1 MPTAATEFTPFHIY
15 GDETC
20 QTQHSYMVLG
30 CLVCHPRDARA
41 IASSIRCIKESRN
54 EHGELKWEKVKKRN
68 IDKYKSVVDAF
79 FSEFSTNSAHFHSV
93 VVNTAELNHRAYSDG
108 DKDVGFNKFIFQI
121 LHKCCREHGRNARFY
136 VFLDKRTTRQS
147 LDTLRVM
154 LNHHARNK
162 LKIRHRPFK
171 IVEFMDSQESLLLQ
185 MNDILLGAVGY
196 RVNKKH
202 EADDGA
208 SAKKLLSDRIRE
220 KAGLQNLEQQ
230 TPISRKKFTIWHF
243 KLQPRIVAPRGPRL
257 VKAIA

>member
-1 MPTAATEFTPFHIY
+1 MPTAPAELTPYHIY

-20 QTQHSYMVLG
+20 QTQHTYMVLG
-30 CLVCHPRDARA
+30 CLVCHPRDAKT
-41 IASSIRCIKESRN
+41 IASSIRKIKESRN
-54 EHGELKWEKVKKRN
+54 EHGELKWEKIKKRN
-68 IDKYKSVVDAF
+68 IEKYESVVDAF
-79 FSEFSTNSAHFHSV
+79 FSTFNSNSVHFHSV
-93 VVNTAELNHRAYSDG
+93 VVNTSELNYRAYSNG

-121 LHKCCREHGRNARFY
+121 LHKCCREHGGDARFY

-147 LDTLRVM
+147 LDALRMM

-162 LKIRHRPFK
+162 LKIRHWPFK
-171 IVEFMDSQESLLLQ
+171 TIEFRDSEKSLLLQ

-202 EADDGA
+202 EAEG
-208 SAKKLLSDRIRE
+208 SAQAKMLLSERIRE
-220 KAGLQNLEQQ
+220 LSGLQNLEQQ

-243 KLQPRIVAPRGPRL
+243 KLQPRIGAPRRPRL